1 MNETMN
7 MSRDQFGIINQY
19 FTSILT
25 NARSLMQ
32 KLNSLIDAMEELNAD
47 VCIVTET
54 GIRLDDRVDQ
64 MIQDLKDSTGTV

>member
-1 MNETMN
+1 
-7 MSRDQFGIINQY
+7 
-19 FTSILT
+19 
-25 NARSLMQ
+25 MQ